1 MGEVG
6 EVGEAVEAVE
16 AVEAEVEGVEVVVEV
31 NNFSCHPSKYFS
43 QHAIGLNAPRDLIF
57 PISYLQKC
65 WHTRTGF

>member
-1 MGEVG
+1 MGEEEVEAEVG
-6 EVGEAVEAVE
+6 EEEVEAE
-16 AVEAEVEGVEVVVEV
+16 EVEGVEAVVEV

>member
-1 MGEVG
+1 MGE
-6 EVGEAVEAVE
+6 E
-16 AVEAEVEGVEVVVEV
+16 EVEGVEAVVEV

>member
-1 MGEVG
+1 MGE
-6 EVGEAVEAVE
+6 E
-16 AVEAEVEGVEVVVEV
+16 EVEGVEGVEAVVEV
-31 NNFSCHPSKYFS
+31 NNFSCYPSKYFS

>member
-1 MGEVG
+1 MGE
-6 EVGEAVEAVE
+6 EE
-16 AVEAEVEGVEVVVEV
+16 VEAEVGEEEVEAEVGEEEVEGVVEV
-31 NNFSCHPSKYFS
+31 NNFSCYPSKYFS

>member
-1 MGEVG
+1 MGE
-6 EVGEAVEAVE
+6 EE
-16 AVEAEVEGVEVVVEV
+16 VEAEVGEEEVEV